1 MKMKR
6 ILAAVLSL
14 VMIISLCAC
23 GNNNNA
29 QTPVQNDPVEPLEN
43 GRYPSIAVAI
53 PADPESLE
61 PVNGIGIPRCGFYWN
76 IYETLFDYTDD
87 GELVPSIG
95 KNITIVDELTY
106 DIEIY
111 DCVHDSEGNPITAED
126 VAYSVNWLVDSG
138 NANKYEVFDS
148 IEVVGDYTVRFHWAE
163 APASW
168 SDLEHPLTRTYIF
181 SQAAFESHTFAS
193 DPVGTGSYVVK
204 SFTSGSSLVLEANDN
219 YWLLKNPEIMDTH
232 LDLHRANVQTIEY
245 KVITEAAQAQIA
257 LEQGTVDYCDYVLA
271 AVLPEFQSEK
281 YADIYRA
288 ESTVSGDYY
297 FLSGN
302 CYTGPMTDANM
313 RMAVWY
319 ALDSAS
325 IAKVM
330 GGQYVPMDTLGNE
343 SYADYNPAWAEETT
357 YMNTYDVEKAKEYL
371 AKSSYN
377 NEELVLVGDS
387 AEATKNALTMIQNQ
401 LAQIGIKSKIETQ
414 TQAMFTTTVSAPT
427 GWDIQF
433 NGIGGTSLVG
443 SYNRMLGDGINSL
456 DGEGYTIFWAQDAT
470 LQSLFE
476 AAKAEESEANIKALI
491 DYAVEQGYV
500 YALVGSSTSLVYSTK
515 FESLY
520 YRENFYATVG
530 CSTFVGC
537 EAEHSQNV
545 TVLNVE
551 MPEPAE
557 LPDNVY
563 QFNYLMNPDDGLTM
577 VMTLTLNGE
586 DGWTMKGVAPFGEIT
601 YSGEKYFPVNEEGT
615 VIITTPPLE
624 EVQHIEFYEEDETC
638 FWELL
643 PDHNM
648 VPVNYADYEAY
659 KADVL
664 ANLKT
669 FVFNQEDA
677 GIVWTLTLGDES
689 GYTVTAEHAD
699 GTVNTYTAKDYFFAD
714 DAGNAIIT
722 TPPAEGKPVEGSFYE
737 DDGMC
742 IWAVDRT
749 TGTMIPAKLL
759 G

>member
-6 ILAAVLSL
+6 ILAAALSL
-14 VMIISLCAC
+14 LVVVSLCAC
-23 GNNNNA
+23 GKQSGA
-29 QTPVQNDPVEPLEN
+29 QTSNGNDAVQPLEN
-43 GRYPSIAVAI
+43 GRYPSVAVAI

-61 PVNGIGIPRCGFYWN
+61 PINGIGIPRCGFYWN

-95 KNITIVDELTY
+95 KNITIVDEVTY
-106 DIEIY
+106 DVEIY
-111 DCVHDSEGNPITAED
+111 DCIHDSEGNPITAQD
-126 VAYSVNWLVDSG
+126 VVYSVNWLVSSG
-138 NANKYEVFDS
+138 NANKYEIFDS
-148 IEVVGDYTVRFHWAE
+148 VEAADIYTVRFHWKK

-168 SDLEHPLTRTYIF
+168 SDLEHPLTRTFIF

-204 SFTSGSSLVLEANDN
+204 SFTSGSSLVLEANDD
-219 YWLLKNPEIMDTH
+219 YWLLQNPEIMDTH

-281 YADIYRA
+281 YADVYRA

-302 CYTGPMTDANM
+302 CTNGPMTDPNM

-343 SYADYNPAWAEETT
+343 SYADYDPAWAEETT
-357 YMNTYDVEKAKEYL
+357 YMNTYAVETAKEYL
-371 AKSSYN
+371 DKSFYN
-377 NEELVLVGDS
+377 GEELILVGDS
-387 AEATKNALTMIQNQ
+387 AEATKNALTMIQTQ
-401 LAQIGIKSKIETQ
+401 LAQIGVKSKIETQ
-414 TQAMFTTTVSAPT
+414 TQAMFNTTVASPT

-443 SYNRMLGDGINSL
+443 SYNRMLGNGINTL
-456 DGEGYTIFWAQDAT
+456 NDEGYTIFWAKDAK
-470 LQSLFE
+470 LQALFE
-476 AAKAEESEANIKALI
+476 AAKADESSANIKALI

-530 CSTFVGC
+530 CSTFAGC
-537 EAEHSQNV
+537 EAEHSKNV
-545 TVLNVE
+545 TVLSPE
-551 MPEPAE
+551 MPEPSE
-557 LPDNVY
+557 TPDNVY
-563 QFNYLMNPDDGLTM
+563 IFNEKETGY
-577 VMTLTLNGE
+577 VWTLTLGETEGYTIEVETANG
-586 DGWTMKGVAPFGEIT
+586 VVT
-601 YSGEKYFPVNEEGT
+601 YTGHMYFPENDDGSLFL
-615 VIITTPPLE
+615 TTPPYE
-624 EVQHIEFYEEDETC
+624 GVPAEGAFFEEDGMC
-638 FWELL
+638 HWEKL
-643 PDHNM
+643 PDHGL
-648 VPVNYADYEAY
+648 VPTMYEDYEAY
-659 KADVL
+659 KTEYQ

-669 FVFNQEDA
+669 FVFDQQDA
-677 GIVWTLTLGDES
+677 GIVWTLTLGEES
-689 GYTVTAEHAD
+689 ADGYTVTAEHAD
-699 GTVNTYTAKDYFFAD
+699 GTVNIYAAKDYFFAD
-714 DAGNAIIT
+714 DVGNMIIT
-722 TPPAEGKPVEGSFYE
+722 TPPAEGKPAEGSFYE

-749 TGTMIPAKLL
+749 TGTMTPVNLL
-759 G
+759 E